1 MKTSIIAACVLVLVL
16 ALWMASGLLTG
27 DQNSDAE
34 ANSAAVAEGTEN
46 AANEGLMKVQVSVAN
61 LESRAREIVLQGQ
74 IEPARVLAVRA
85 ETSSTIETLP
95 IAKGQRVRANDVI
108 ATLALNGRDV
118 DLAEADAQVVAAV
131 SQQNAAAELRKQG
144 LQSKVQSQQAA
155 ASLASAQAQRNR
167 IRRDI
172 ANTQITAPFNGIVN
186 ALPVE
191 LGELVNNGD
200 TIAQLVDDSSFKV
213 SAQVAQ
219 QSVSELKVG
228 QPVDVE
234 LITGQVLRGELTFV
248 ASVADS
254 QTRSFT
260 VEAKVRS
267 TGEPIAAGVSASLR
281 IPVETIDT
289 VFLTPSALALG
300 DAGELGVKLV
310 DDEDTVQF
318 IPVSLLSTTIDG
330 AWVSGIPTGSRVI
343 TLGQAFV
350 AVGEKVDPIE
360 ATEQDTEGDAA
371 SAGTQATNES

>member
-1 MKTSIIAACVLVLVL
+1 MRTSIVAACVVVLVL
-16 ALWMASGLLTG
+16 ALWMASGLFTG

-34 ANSAAVAEGTEN
+34 ANSANTAEGTEN
-46 AANEGLMKVQVSVAN
+46 ASGDGLMKVQVAEAN

-95 IAKGQRVRANDVI
+95 VAKGQRVRANDVI

-200 TIAQLVDDSSFKV
+200 SIAQLVDDSSFKV

-219 QSVSELKVG
+219 QSVSELNVG
-228 QPVDVE
+228 QAVDVE

-281 IPVETIDT
+281 IPVETVET

-310 DDEDTVQF
+310 DEQDTVQF

-350 AVGEKVDPIE
+350 AVGEKVDPIP
-360 ATEQDTEGDAA
+360 QP
-371 SAGTQATNES
+371 ESNSGPNAEPDNTHES

>member
-1 MKTSIIAACVLVLVL
+1 MRSSVVAAGLLVLVL
-16 ALWMASGLLTG
+16 ALWMASGLFTG

-34 ANSAAVAEGTEN
+34 ANSATTTEGTEN
-46 AANEGLMKVQVSVAN
+46 ASGDGLMKVQVAVAN

-95 IAKGQRVRANDVI
+95 VAKGQRVRANDVI

-144 LQSKVQSQQAA
+144 LQSKVQSQQAN

-167 IRRDI
+167 IQRDI

-191 LGELVNNGD
+191 LGELVNSGD

-219 QSVSELKVG
+219 QSVSELNVG
-228 QPVDVE
+228 QAVDVE

-281 IPVETIDT
+281 IPVETVET

-310 DDEDTVQF
+310 DEQDTVQF

-330 AWVSGIPTGSRVI
+330 AWVTGIPTGSRVI

-350 AVGEKVDPIE
+350 AVGEKVDPIPQPE
-360 ATEQDTEGDAA
+360 SNSGPNAEPDN
-371 SAGTQATNES
+371 TQATNEG